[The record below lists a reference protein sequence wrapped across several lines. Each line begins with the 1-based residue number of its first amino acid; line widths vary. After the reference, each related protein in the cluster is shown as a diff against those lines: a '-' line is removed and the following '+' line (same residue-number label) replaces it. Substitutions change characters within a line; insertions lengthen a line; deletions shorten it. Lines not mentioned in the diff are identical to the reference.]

1 MLKYERILHNGKSKK
16 NRLGGSRRAKT
27 VHVGLGEVQRESAM
41 QIDEK
46 LIDYL
51 EDLSCLTLSNAEKE
65 RLAGDLKKIL
75 SGMAR
80 LGELNTEDV
89 PERSHPFDNVN
100 SFRDD
105 EVRLSFDRELILRNA
120 PDKNREMFIA
130 PKTVE

>member
-1 MLKYERILHNGKSKK
+1 MKGKS
-16 NRLGGSRRAKT
+16 
-27 VHVGLGEVQRESAM
+27 AM
-41 QIDEK
+41 RIDGK

-51 EDLSCLTLSNAEKE
+51 EDLSCLTLSDEEKR
-65 RLAGDLKKIL
+65 RLTGDLKEIL

-80 LGELNTEDV
+80 LGELNTEGV

-100 SFRDD
+100 SFRED
-105 EVRLSFDRELILRNA
+105 EVQASFDRELILRNA